1 MIIDNQGR
9 LQLKPKHIQVLR
21 AVGALISYREESN
34 ENKAVSINAYTIHKN
49 SGIAY
54 KTCKK
59 YLKQLKE
66 LK

>member
-9 LQLKPKHIQVLR
+9 LHLKPKHIQVLK
-21 AVGALISYREESN
+21 AVGALISYRENDN
-34 ENKAVSINAYTIHKN
+34 EHEVVSINAYTIHKN